1 MLVLFVVLPLPHRE
15 PEHDTAPRSVT
26 QEQGEKPM
34 LERVIAFRAS
44 MSMVKEM
51 LDRGIITDSD
61 FRVVQERLKEKYGFS
76 SRLIFAENA

>member
-1 MLVLFVVLPLPHRE
+1 
-15 PEHDTAPRSVT
+15 
-26 QEQGEKPM
+26 M

-76 SRLIFAENA
+76 SRSIFAENA